1 MEYPKLRYVEAFPV
15 EAQGQKLVCL
25 RDPEN
30 LSDRVLF
37 VSPEAL
43 FIISLFDGKHSILDI
58 QKKYMT
64 QFKIL
69 IFLDEIQGLI
79 NQLDEALMLD
89 SENYRNFRNKLEEEF
104 KNSRVRESSHAGLS
118 YPQEANEI
126 KNWLS
131 SFFENAEK
139 SHPSNSDLGK
149 ITGIISPHID
159 FRRGGH
165 SYALAYRELINR
177 CDADVFIIF
186 GTSHF
191 ANVENPFILTKKNFR
206 TPFGEVETD
215 AEIVE
220 KLVKQTECDLFEG
233 EIAHR
238 TEHSIEFQVVFLQYL
253 YREIKNFKIVPILCN
268 SFFRMIQN
276 VDSPM
281 ANTSVSM
288 FLKGIK
294 GIIEGLG
301 DKAFAIAGADLAHVG
316 LKFGDTE
323 PVSQPALIW
332 IKQRD
337 LLSLSF
343 TENLD
348 AEGFFNTIKE
358 EKDRR
363 KICGLSPIYAL
374 LSTIKAER
382 GKILDYDQA
391 LEPDTGSVVSF
402 ASVGFYS

>member
-58 QKKYMT
+58 QEKYMR
-64 QFKIL
+64 QFGKL
-69 IFLDEIQGLI
+69 IFRDEIQGLV

-89 SENYRNFRNKLEEEF
+89 NKNYRNFKNKLEEEF

-206 TPFGEVETD
+206 TPFGEVETN

>member
-58 QKKYMT
+58 QEKYMR
-64 QFKIL
+64 QFGKL
-69 IFLDEIQGLI
+69 IFRDEIQGLV

-89 SENYRNFRNKLEEEF
+89 NKNYRNFKNKLEEEF

-177 CDADVFIIF
+177 CDADFFIIF

>member
-58 QKKYMT
+58 QEKYMK
-64 QFKIL
+64 QFGKL
-69 IFLDEIQGLI
+69 IFRDEIQGLV

-89 SENYRNFRNKLEEEF
+89 NKNYRNFKNKLEEEF

-159 FRRGGH
+159 FRRGGR

-177 CDADVFIIF
+177 CDADLFIIF

-191 ANVENPFILTKKNFR
+191 ADVQNPFILTKKNFK

-215 AEIVE
+215 TEIVE
-220 KLVKQTECDLFEG
+220 KLVERYDWNLF
-233 EIAHR
+233 
-238 TEHSIEFQVVFLQYL
+238 
-253 YREIKNFKIVPILCN
+253 
-268 SFFRMIQN
+268 
-276 VDSPM
+276 
-281 ANTSVSM
+281 
-288 FLKGIK
+288 
-294 GIIEGLG
+294 
-301 DKAFAIAGADLAHVG
+301 
-316 LKFGDTE
+316 
-323 PVSQPALIW
+323 
-332 IKQRD
+332 
-337 LLSLSF
+337 
-343 TENLD
+343 
-348 AEGFFNTIKE
+348 
-358 EKDRR
+358 
-363 KICGLSPIYAL
+363 
-374 LSTIKAER
+374 
-382 GKILDYDQA
+382 
-391 LEPDTGSVVSF
+391 
-402 ASVGFYS
+402 

>member
-58 QKKYMT
+58 QEKYMR
-64 QFKIL
+64 QFGKL
-69 IFLDEIQGLI
+69 IFRDEIQGLV

-89 SENYRNFRNKLEEEF
+89 NKNYRNFKNKLEEEF

>member
-58 QKKYMT
+58 QEKYMR
-64 QFKIL
+64 QFGKL
-69 IFLDEIQGLI
+69 IFRDEIQGLV

-89 SENYRNFRNKLEEEF
+89 NKNYRNFKNKLEEEF
-104 KNSRVRESSHAGLS
+104 KNSRVRETSHAGLS